1 MAKIEFGEIPQEFR
15 HVEYL
20 SDIILKIQEYTSD
33 FEPYL
38 DELKINVS
46 IELPPH
52 LENQILNTLDINER
66 KGVLNVEFRRHRVN
80 ESNITPI
87 PTSTDFYNSVVFALN
102 SVKKDL
108 IENDENE

>member
-38 DELKINVS
+38 DELKIPFMLS
-46 IELPPH
+46 
-52 LENQILNTLDINER
+52 R
-66 KGVLNVEFRRHRVN
+66 VLSLVL
-80 ESNITPI
+80 SCII
-87 PTSTDFYNSVVFALN
+87 
-102 SVKKDL
+102 
-108 IENDENE
+108 I